1 MRVLALV
8 VLGFALPVSAQVRD
22 RAGAATTRDLQ
33 RLQDALANL
42 DEAMAALDPADEGTR
57 EFRQRAD
64 EIAEDLV
71 WLKVEIRRQQ
81 RGGRGGLGAT
91 REEVDAIRR
100 DIAVLQGDIE
110 ERQDGSRR
118 AGSRE
123 VTLPEGT
130 EIQVRLEDPL
140 SSATARV
147 EDRVEATVAAPLRE
161 RNRVALPAGTRL
173 RGVVRDVE
181 KAQRPARGGKLDLMF
196 DTIYLDDRT
205 RTRLNARVVS
215 LKESMETGE
224 KAEKAGIG
232 AVLGGVL
239 GTILGG
245 KKGAIIGVVVGGTG
259 GVAASKGEDVSLPA
273 GTILILSLERPLLV
287 SLE

>member
-22 RAGAATTRDLQ
+22 RAGEATTRDLQ
-33 RLQDALANL
+33 RLQDSLANL
-42 DEAMAALDPADEGTR
+42 DEALGALDPADQGTR

-64 EIAEDLV
+64 EIGEELV

-81 RGGRGGLGAT
+81 RGGGGLGAS
-91 REEVDAIRR
+91 REEVDGIRR
-100 DIAVLQGDIE
+100 DIADLQGDIE
-110 ERQDGSRR
+110 EAQDGGRR
-118 AGSRE
+118 GQARE

-140 SSATARV
+140 SSASARV
-147 EDRVEATVAAPLRE
+147 EDRVEATVAAPLRD
-161 RNRVALPAGTRL
+161 RGRVVLPAGTRV

-181 KAQRPARGGKLDLMF
+181 RAQRPARSGKLDLSF
-196 DTIYLDDRT
+196 DTIYVDDRT
-205 RTRLNARVVS
+205 RTRLYSRVVS
-215 LKESMETGE
+215 LKETMEGSD

-273 GTILILSLERPLLV
+273 GTILILSLERPLTV
-287 SLE
+287 SRE